1 MTLAI
6 APVRVARAIG
16 GSALVPMPHSARILD
31 AVLMGLI
38 VVRVSLPGTPFP
50 VAQVS
55 IAMLV
60 IVACFRRPTRSFV
73 HAWWVPLAMLGLLL
87 FLALESWLQG
97 VDPVRRAG
105 NLAILMVMALFL
117 ASGRIDIGSAVKGIG
132 VALVLNGALFYAG
145 IAPDNYQGRL
155 TGFLEDKNAG
165 ALVIAL
171 GSFLLILVVRGRWGR
186 LLLLVLSA
194 AAVVATDSR
203 TTMAASFVAF
213 AWLLGSRYL
222 RRTAQLV
229 TLGMAFLAFL
239 WADANL
245 STFGDYGETREGSDE
260 FRSRIDAASSLKAAA
275 SPWHGFGLGQA
286 TVSLDSGTWFF
297 HNAYE
302 GLVVEGGFIL
312 LAVVLGLFIVSGL
325 GLAPRA
331 VGVDVT
337 SVESRVITAATLVAF
352 CCALRL
358 GEVFLAPIG
367 LVVLGIGLARLLP
380 SLPSDRSVSEH
391 L

>member
-1 MTLAI
+1 MTLASPT
-6 APVRVARAIG
+6 ARAARAISG
-16 GSALVPMPHSARILD
+16 ATLVPTAHSARILD

-50 VAQVS
+50 VAQIG
-55 IAMLV
+55 IAVLV
-60 IVACFRRPTRSFV
+60 IVGCFRRPTRSFV
-73 HAWWVPLAMLGLLL
+73 HAWWVPAAMLGLLA
-87 FLALESWLQG
+87 FLVIETWLQG
-97 VDPVRRAG
+97 IDPVRRAG
-105 NLAILMVMALFL
+105 NLAILIVMSLFL
-117 ASGRIDIGSAVKGIG
+117 ASGRIDVGSAVKGIG
-132 VALVLNGALFYAG
+132 VGLLLNGALFYAG
-145 IAPDNYQGRL
+145 VAPDNYQGRL

-171 GSFLLILVVRGRWGR
+171 GTFLLFLVIRSRWGR
-186 LLLLVLSA
+186 LLLVVAGA
-194 AAVVATDSR
+194 AAIAATDSR
-203 TTMAASFVAF
+203 TTMAASFVALV
-213 AWLLGSRYL
+213 WLLSSRYL
-222 RRTAQLV
+222 RRTAQLA

-239 WADANL
+239 WADDNL
-245 STFGDYGETREGSDE
+245 ATIGDYGETREGSDE

-275 SPWHGFGLGQA
+275 APWHGFGLGEA

-302 GLVVEGGFIL
+302 ALIVEGGFVL
-312 LAVVLGLFIVSGL
+312 AAVVLGLFVVAGL

-337 SVESRVITAATLVAF
+337 SGESRVITAATLVVF

-367 LVVLGIGLARLLP
+367 LVVLGIGIARMLPPLP
-380 SLPSDRSVSEH
+380 SGQPASEH
-391 L
+391 R